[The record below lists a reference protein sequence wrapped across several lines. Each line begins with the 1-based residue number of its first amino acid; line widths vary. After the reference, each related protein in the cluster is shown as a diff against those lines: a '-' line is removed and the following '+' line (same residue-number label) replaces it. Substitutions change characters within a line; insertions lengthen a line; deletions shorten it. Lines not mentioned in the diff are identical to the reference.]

1 MKTLHVNRLNSFMSD
16 LTVFLPKAVL
26 TYLSRGPRSSHD
38 GKESLSGAFLFID
51 IGGLD
56 RLSETLPHGEADC
69 SAVELQLAEQQR
81 AKVLNNLAAAFSRL
95 VSTVHAHGGD
105 VVKFT
110 GSCMV
115 ALWRFTPRTG
125 PERHASAPS
134 ATISASRCALEL
146 QRTLNGLSLTEAG
159 IDGSGGPSAGDGDA
173 AKATLER
180 QDREECEAAVQ
191 KADMTRER
199 LRDICR
205 QARGCPMLNQGGLLW
220 MPDGAD
226 SKVLDACGAQ
236 LVKGVPVRP
245 RHRLALA
252 AGVGVGDLYLLH
264 VGSPT
269 TRWEAIVW
277 GEPLAETARNVHR
290 YARPGDTLASQD
302 VLTLCSE
309 TLSLSYETT
318 RHTMPSSVLLLRAVD
333 ASAAGIDVAAS
344 HAALRA
350 LRQQVAPLA
359 DINNDG
365 KLDFD
370 EFCAFVRER
379 ELGEI
384 SEAELRARFD
394 ALDADFSGS
403 IDMHE
408 YIAPY
413 LPPLERALVQ
423 AEGVARARSYR
434 ATADVVMLAVRFPS
448 TQLVSAAD
456 VIAIQQAV
464 ALVQQVVLEKQGA
477 FRHFVQTGEGGFA
490 LCAFGLPPK
499 PLTSAVA
506 AALALSTR
514 LSSEGHRHWAI
525 GLSGGLVCLGC
536 LTSDESFDTVT
547 ETVTIGQPV
556 ALSMQLA
563 LAADAGRSPILA
575 DPTVYQACK
584 TTYNFVGRRAVLHL
598 GGSGGGT
605 PAAAAARLLMV
616 FALDVS
622 KPRVV
627 VVEKKVVNTHAVATW
642 LRRRAYQL
650 PGQQLAGDTIVAEL
664 RECFEGIDTQGTGV
678 ISLAQLRTAM
688 LETALFADEALS
700 AALFARMD
708 HDRSGQVEWAEFL
721 EALTAFTATGTGDES
736 DEIGSG
742 SLGEHISDDL

>member
-1 MKTLHVNRLNSFMSD
+1 MSD
-16 LTVFLPKAVL
+16 LIAFLPKAVL
-26 TYLSRGPRSSHD
+26 ECLSRGPRSSHD
-38 GKESLSGAFLFID
+38 GKESLSGAFLFMD

-115 ALWRFTPRTG
+115 AVWRFTPRTG

-159 IDGSGGPSAGDGDA
+159 IDGSGGPSGGDGEA

-220 MPDGAD
+220 VPDGAD

-236 LVKGVPVRP
+236 LVKGVPARP

-264 VGSPT
+264 VGAPT

-302 VLTLCSE
+302 VLTLCSDS
-309 TLSLSYETT
+309 LRLSYETT
-318 RHTMPSSVLLLRAVD
+318 RRTMPSSVLLLRAVD

-365 KLDFD
+365 KLDYA

-434 ATADVVMLAVRFPS
+434 AAADVVMLAVRFPS

-456 VIAIQQAV
+456 VIATQQAV

-490 LCAFGLPPK
+490 LCAFGLPPE
-499 PLTSAVA
+499 PPSSAVAARRAVA
-506 AALALSTR
+506 AALALSAR
-514 LSSEGHRHWAI
+514 LSNEGHRQCTI
-525 GLSGGLVCLGC
+525 GLSSGLVCLGC
-536 LTSDESFDTVT
+536 LSSDESL
-547 ETVTIGQPV
+547 ETVTIGLPV

-605 PAAAAARLLMV
+605 PAAAPARLLMV

-622 KPRVV
+622 KPRAV
-627 VVEKKVVNTHAVATW
+627 VVEKKVVNTHAVAAW

-708 HDRSGQVEWAEFL
+708 HDRSGRVEWAEFL
-721 EALTAFTATGTGDES
+721 EALTAFTATGTGGEA

-742 SLGEHISDDL
+742 SLGENISDDL